1 MLIHSNTF
9 IFVLFLFLT
18 AIMKFMG
25 DYPMKGQ
32 SEQEVVSIILKV
44 QNAFKMPEIYIL
56 LK

>member
-1 MLIHSNTF
+1 
-9 IFVLFLFLT
+9 
-18 AIMKFMG
+18 MKFMG